1 MSKISVFFLSLAAIS
16 LPLVVQAGQLTQ
28 KGSIEMASI
37 GMEEKL
43 VTCRALIAGH
53 TQNNADV
60 LAGFDIFAS
69 TLTQAYVAG
78 ESLIVDDV
86 YRIIDGISFSSE
98 KHQFQTRKNILKTPY
113 IIHPIGVAN
122 NLMTI
127 GKVRDA
133 DVIIAALLHDTV
145 EDTDTTFDEIE
156 KRFGVRVTDFVKEV
170 TDDKSLAK
178 DVRKRLQIEHA
189 PHKSFG
195 AAQVKLSDKLYNLSD
210 MAKCPPEGW
219 EPERLD
225 AYFQWAQ
232 NVVDNLP
239 WVNAP
244 LKQAVDEVI
253 VSYSKRPKTSG

>member
-1 MSKISVFFLSLAAIS
+1 MSKIGVLLLSFAAFSQPCAVQTEQPTPKAS
-16 LPLVVQAGQLTQ
+16 LEMVMS
-28 KGSIEMASI
+28 SI
-37 GMEEKL
+37 EEKL
-43 VTCRALIAGH
+43 VQCRILIAMH
-53 TQNNADV
+53 SPHHPNV
-60 LAGFDIFAS
+60 VVGFDTFAS
-69 TLTQAYVAG
+69 TLTHAYMAG
-78 ESLIVDDV
+78 EGLILDDV
-86 YRIIDGISFSSE
+86 YQIIDGIVFSAE
-98 KHQFQTRKNILKTPY
+98 KHQFQTRKDSSNTPY

-145 EDTDTTFDEIE
+145 EDTDTSFDEIE
-156 KRFGVRVTDFVKEV
+156 SRFGVRVTDFVREV

-210 MAKCPPEGW
+210 MAKCPPQGW
-219 EPERLD
+219 EEERVD
-225 AYFQWAQ
+225 AYFRWAQ
-232 NVVDNLP
+232 SVVDNLP

-244 LKQAVDEVI
+244 LKQAVDDVI
-253 VSYSKRPKTSG
+253 ASYWKSRG